1 MKQTLVRRLAL
12 YGSAGAICATVLGLS
27 IARGPVEAD
36 TGTLLNG
43 ADVLARVG
51 AHAKARENLEIVLRR
66 EPENAAAHLIL
77 GFTYEAEQRFAE
89 ALETYRKIRGRIED
103 RALLKEVD
111 LSIADLNRRLG
122 RRDEALK
129 ALETV
134 ERVHGPDARIH
145 LVRGLIHNSAG
156 DHQQALPELEQARGT
171 PSTEDAA
178 CYHIG
183 LTLRALGK
191 TQEAISIFEM
201 LTRRNARDFD
211 AWYEIARCRLLLA
224 DRAGMFAAL
233 DRAAGVSRTRIRKRL
248 TVDPDFQEVR
258 EDPRFRQVTEG

>member
-1 MKQTLVRRLAL
+1 
-12 YGSAGAICATVLGLS
+12 
-27 IARGPVEAD
+27 
-36 TGTLLNG
+36 
-43 ADVLARVG
+43 
-51 AHAKARENLEIVLRR
+51 
-66 EPENAAAHLIL
+66 
-77 GFTYEAEQRFAE
+77 
-89 ALETYRKIRGRIED
+89 
-103 RALLKEVD
+103 VD